1 MHTSNPS
8 KILIVQE
15 RIPHYRIALFDRLGQ
30 EEHLDVTV
38 LHSGKPTA
46 SPDRLYHEIIVNQRA
61 LGMLRYQDRV
71 MELSGAFDLVILMF
85 DMRYLSTLRLLLNS
99 GHKPVILWGI
109 GLGQREWVNKLRMA
123 VMNKAKGLILYDG
136 AVIPRFVEKGFPEER
151 IFVANN
157 TVHVDYEVDW
167 SIPRRNFLFV
177 GQFKERK
184 RVQDLLSAFYCA
196 RHDLPESVHV
206 HIVGSGEQRQEL
218 EEQAA
223 ELGIAD
229 RVSFLGKI
237 TENEKLTPLF
247 ASAIAYVSPGHVGLS
262 VLQSFAHGVPV
273 VTTKDTFHGP
283 EANNMQD
290 GKNSLYYDGS
300 IEQLK
305 DKLVYLAKN
314 PDNALQLGKNAYEYY
329 SENRTID
336 KMSAGFT
343 DAIRYV
349 LKSH

>member
-1 MHTSNPS
+1 M
-8 KILIVQE
+8 IVQE
-15 RIPHYRIALFDRLGQ
+15 YIPHYRIALFDRLGQ

-46 SPDRLYHEIIVNQRA
+46 SPDRRYHEIIVNQHA

-71 MELSGAFDLVILMF
+71 MELSNAFDLVILMF
-85 DMRYLSTLRLLLNS
+85 DMRYISTLRLLLNS
-99 GHKPVILWGI
+99 GQIPVILWGI

-123 VMNKAKGLILYDG
+123 VMNKAKGLVLYDG
-136 AVIPRFVEKGFPEER
+136 AVIPRFVENGFPEER
-151 IFVANN
+151 IFIANN
-157 TVHVDYEVDW
+157 TVHVDAQVDW
-167 SIPRRNFLFV
+167 GTPRQNFLFV

-196 RHDLPESVHV
+196 RQELPESVHV
-206 HIVGSGEQRQEL
+206 NIVGSGAQRAEL
-218 EEQAA
+218 EEQAT
-223 ELGIAD
+223 ELGIED

-237 TENEKLTPLF
+237 TQSEKLAPLF

-283 EANNMQD
+283 EANNMED
-290 GKNSLYYDGS
+290 EVNSLYYDGS

-305 DKLVYLAKN
+305 EKLVYLATN
-314 PDNALQLGKNAYEYY
+314 PEAALQLGKNAYEYY
-329 SENRTID
+329 SENRSID
-336 KMSAGFT
+336 KMSEGFT
-343 DAIRYV
+343 DAIKYV
-349 LKSH
+349 LNEQ

>member
-1 MHTSNPS
+1 MNTSTPS

-71 MELSGAFDLVILMF
+71 MELSQAFDLVILMF
-85 DMRYLSTLRLLLNS
+85 DMRYVSTLRLLLNS
-99 GHKPVILWGI
+99 GRVPVILWGI

-151 IFVANN
+151 IFVASN
-157 TVHVDYEVDW
+157 TVHVNHTVDW
-167 SIPRRNFLFV
+167 STPRQHFLFV
-177 GQFKERK
+177 GVFKERK

-196 RHDLPESVHV
+196 RHELPEYIHV
-206 HIVGSGEQRQEL
+206 NIVGSGDQRPEL
-218 EEQAA
+218 EAQAA

-229 RVSFLGKI
+229 RISFLGKI
-237 TENEKLTPLF
+237 TENEKLAPLF

-262 VLQSFAHGVPV
+262 VLQSFAYGVPV
-273 VTTKDTFHGP
+273 VTMKETFHGP

-290 GKNSLYYDGS
+290 GVNSLLYDGS

-305 DKLVYLAKN
+305 DKLIYLAN
-314 PDNALQLGKNAYEYY
+314 NSDVALQLGKNAYEYY

-343 DAIRYV
+343 DAIEYV
-349 LKSH
+349 LST